1 MIESRVAVMV
11 YEVTGSDARALEKLF
26 KNHRKGYCERPE
38 VGCGECSLVNYGL
51 DCRNYPVAMEY
62 GDPEEIV
69 NLLESQGA
77 DVWEGFECDGCIE
90 WSDDT
95 GAGYLVTLTNPGF
108 IWSDKAKRLDKNGG
122 R

>member
-1 MIESRVAVMV
+1 MIESDVAVVV
-11 YEVTGSDARALEKLF
+11 YQVTGNDARALEKLF
-26 KNHRKGYCERPE
+26 KNHRQAYCERPT

-62 GDPEEIV
+62 GDPDEIV

-95 GAGYLVTLTNPGF
+95 GTSYLVTLTNPGF
-108 IWSDKAKRLDKNGG
+108 IWSDKTKRLDKNEG